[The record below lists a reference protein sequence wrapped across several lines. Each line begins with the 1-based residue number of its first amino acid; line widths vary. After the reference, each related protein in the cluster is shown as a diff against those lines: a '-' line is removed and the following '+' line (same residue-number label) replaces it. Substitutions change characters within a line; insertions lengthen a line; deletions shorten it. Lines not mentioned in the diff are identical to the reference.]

1 MAKHNPLT
9 VRMAINLAAPHTWP
23 AAIMPTLVALCV
35 ASNSTPL
42 SVTMSI
48 TLLVIVTLMQS
59 AVNTFND
66 YYDYVKGSD
75 SEDDF
80 VDPSDAVLVYN
91 DVDPKAA
98 LKLAI
103 GMLVCAFALGVY
115 AIVKA
120 GFVPL
125 VIALIGALF
134 VVLYSAG
141 KSPISYLP
149 LGEAV
154 SGIVMGGL
162 IPLAVHHVVTG
173 KLDFSMLLLAIPT
186 IIGVGLIMFTNNT
199 CDIERDIPSGR
210 KTLPVLLGRD
220 AAVRWYHIAVIVWI
234 VDIIVNV
241 AVVAT
246 PGLIVIPFM
255 LLAAYPLVKALFGN
269 PMTPE
274 RRIQAM
280 PQILSVNIVLGAFY
294 CAALLAP
301 AAVTLVL

>member
-162 IPLAVHHVVTG
+162 IPLAVYQVVTG

-255 LLAAYPLVKALFGN
+255 LLAAYPLIKALFGN

-274 RRIQAM
+274 RRLQAM